1 MTLSTTSVDSRPFS
15 IRSDSSART
24 RWTTQG
30 SGSVWWLP
38 MSGLRRVEIALPE
51 IDVHALLRLRGV
63 SPQLPR
69 LEAHAVERLGA
80 ASAPVRV
87 RVRQNVNPVE
97 SVDAPAVPAR
107 VAGQGSIRVPLEV
120 FRPRVE
126 LVPAD
131 HPLFDHQRLDRDEP
145 VLVVARVEIAR
156 LPHALDGVA
165 KLVDGVDAL
174 DHADEVHHEH
184 GFLPIRVEGRLVR
197 LPLDGPEAVIAAEV
211 VDAVHGGCARMIPRG
226 AGTVKQACVP
236 R

>member
-107 VAGQGSIRVPLEV
+107 VARQARMAGRLPVARDDSVSRLEARPGLGLALLGQALAHHVHHRGEELGVLAVGQGSVRIPLEV
-120 FRPRVE
+120 
-126 LVPAD
+126 
-131 HPLFDHQRLDRDEP
+131 
-145 VLVVARVEIAR
+145 
-156 LPHALDGVA
+156 
-165 KLVDGVDAL
+165 
-174 DHADEVHHEH
+174 
-184 GFLPIRVEGRLVR
+184 
-197 LPLDGPEAVIAAEV
+197 PEAVIAAEV

-226 AGTVKQACVP
+226 AGTVKRACVP
-236 R
+236 RRRCGACPR